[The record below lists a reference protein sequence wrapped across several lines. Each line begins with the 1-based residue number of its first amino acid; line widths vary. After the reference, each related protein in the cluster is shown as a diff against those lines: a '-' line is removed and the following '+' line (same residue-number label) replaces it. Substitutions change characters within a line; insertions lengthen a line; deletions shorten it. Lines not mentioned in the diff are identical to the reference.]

1 PRALEPQA
9 GHTDG
14 NVQLTAA
21 HLDVEG
27 GGLLEALKI
36 GRRQPNHG
44 LAKSHH
50 IEHSMPPSSSAGRA
64 KPVILSEDVMGL
76 WPATLHENGLG
87 FCNSLVFNRDIGY
100 FHGSEESLHLRTQAD
115 TAILRRLRLLRMT
128 VSGVFSSR
136 LSRHRGAEDLL
147 HAKVRLAA
155 RARVKLM
162 AAVCPDG

>member
-1 PRALEPQA
+1 MATALKWNFSSSRRATSLYDAAETSVKPRASALLAALLSRAVFEQPSERVLGQPGNPRALEPQA

-50 IEHSMPPSSSAGRA
+50 IEHSMPPSSSA
-64 KPVILSEDVMGL
+64 
-76 WPATLHENGLG
+76 
-87 FCNSLVFNRDIGY
+87 
-100 FHGSEESLHLRTQAD
+100 
-115 TAILRRLRLLRMT
+115 
-128 VSGVFSSR
+128 
-136 LSRHRGAEDLL
+136 
-147 HAKVRLAA
+147 
-155 RARVKLM
+155 
-162 AAVCPDG
+162 